1 MEKYH
6 KTDDKIQLGYD
17 HVKKNELIEA
27 CDIWLD
33 AWEDIKAIFTEE
45 KLGNLDKLD
54 KKYSWHEF
62 LVNFVQDLEM
72 ELGNAGQEKEEYHR
86 KRINYCEE
94 MLETLDG
101 SDSLTIEN
109 TKRAIAESYYAL
121 GDSEE
126 CDRLYTNWLEEDP
139 HWGWGY
145 IAWSDCYGF
154 GTNKIKPNQARAEKI
169 IRMALEKE
177 EVRDREDVL
186 MRAAEVYGELG
197 QKEKAKELE
206 KEERRL
212 RRLLRGSIK
221 PVKIGR
227 NEPCPC
233 GSGKKYKK
241 CCGAQ

>member
-1 MEKYH
+1 MEKH
-6 KTDDKIQLGYD
+6 KKTDDKIRLGYD
-17 HVKKNELIEA
+17 HVKKNESIEA

-33 AWEDIKAIFTEE
+33 AWEDIKAIFTDE
-45 KLGNLDKLD
+45 KAENLDELD
-54 KKYSWHEF
+54 KRYSWHEF
-62 LVNFVQDLEM
+62 LINYVQDLEI

-86 KRINYCEE
+86 KRIKYCEE
-94 MLETLDG
+94 MIETLAS

-126 CDRLYTNWLEEDP
+126 CDRLYINWLREDP

-154 GTNKIKPNQARAEKI
+154 GTNKIEPNQIRAEEI
-169 IRMALEKE
+169 IRIAIEKE
-177 EVRDREDVL
+177 DVRDRDDVL
-186 MRAAEVYGELG
+186 MRAIEIYGELN
-197 QKEKAKELE
+197 QKEKAGKLVTEKKRLE
-206 KEERRL
+206 KLKRAPVK
-212 RRLLRGSIK
+212 S
-221 PVKIGR
+221 VKIGR

-233 GSGKKYKK
+233 GSGKKYKR

>member
-1 MEKYH
+1 MEKH
-6 KTDDKIQLGYD
+6 KKADDKIRLGYD

-33 AWEDIKAIFTEE
+33 AWEDIKAIFTDE
-45 KLGNLDKLD
+45 KPENLDELD
-54 KKYSWHEF
+54 KRYSWHEF
-62 LVNFVQDLEM
+62 LINFVQDLEI

-86 KRINYCEE
+86 KRIKYCEE
-94 MLETLDG
+94 MIETLAS

-126 CDRLYTNWLEEDP
+126 CDRLYINWLREDP

-154 GTNKIKPNQARAEKI
+154 GTNKIEPNQIRAEEI
-169 IRMALEKE
+169 IRIAIEKE
-177 EVRDREDVL
+177 DIRDREDVV
-186 MRAAEVYGELG
+186 MRAIEIYGELN
-197 QKEKAKELE
+197 QKEKAGKLVTEKKRLE
-206 KEERRL
+206 KLKRAPVK
-212 RRLLRGSIK
+212 S
-221 PVKIGR
+221 VKIGR

-233 GSGKKYKK
+233 GSGKKYKR

>member
-101 SDSLTIEN
+101 SDNLTIEN

-154 GTNKIKPNQARAEKI
+154 GTNKIEPDQIRAEEI
-169 IRMALEKE
+169 IRLAIEKE
-177 EVRDREDVL
+177 DICDREDVL
-186 MRAAEVYGELG
+186 MRAIEIYEESN
-197 QKEKAKELE
+197 QKGKARELE
-206 KEERRL
+206 KEKKRL
-212 RRLLRGSIK
+212 EKLTRTPVKS
-221 PVKIGR
+221 VKIGR

>member
-101 SDSLTIEN
+101 SDNLTIEN

-154 GTNKIKPNQARAEKI
+154 GTNKIEPDQIRAEEI
-169 IRMALEKE
+169 IRLAIEKE
-177 EVRDREDVL
+177 DICDRE
-186 MRAAEVYGELG
+186 ELRLN
-197 QKEKAKELE
+197 QLRLE
-206 KEERRL
+206 ET
-212 RRLLRGSIK
+212 S
-221 PVKIGR
+221 PAPAVAGR
-227 NEPCPC
+227 NTRNAAVH
-233 GSGKKYKK
+233 SK
-241 CCGAQ
+241 